1 MRRSIALV
9 VAAGALALLASVPA
23 VAAADYKV
31 TNKSGRTVGRVVPGP
46 EPSPA
51 DRIGV
56 VRDLSKLRGAVY
68 SRQSSSGYVGWPVS
82 NRSGYVAWVKKA
94 SNSRFL
100 IKKAPWSAAS
110 GRATRLSSGQWLAQK
125 KVNGRWVAIGRVQKG
140 CRGQWAAGAA
150 RLLLW

>member
-1 MRRSIALV
+1 VGLAAGVLGLMAIVPA
-9 VAAGALALLASVPA
+9 AAGAAG
-23 VAAADYKV
+23 YKV

-46 EPSPA
+46 LPSSA

-56 VRDLSKLRGAVY
+56 VRTLTKVRGAVY

-82 NRSGYVAWVKKA
+82 NGRAYVAWATKA
-94 SNSRFL
+94 KDSRFL
-100 IKKAPWSAAS
+100 IKKVPWSAAS
-110 GRATRLSSGQWLAQK
+110 GRATRIASGKWILQK
-125 KVNGRWVAIGRVQKG
+125 RVKGRWVTVGGVQKG